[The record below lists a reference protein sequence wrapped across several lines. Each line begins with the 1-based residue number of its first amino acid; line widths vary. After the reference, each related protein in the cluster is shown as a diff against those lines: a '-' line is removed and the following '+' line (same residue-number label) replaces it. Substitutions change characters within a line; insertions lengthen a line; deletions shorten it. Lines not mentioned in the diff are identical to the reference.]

1 MLFVENFEELINLN
15 AKVGKISW
23 ISRISEFCSNVF
35 KVLTRNPL
43 SFSSPDSCL
52 TLSKAWKRVNKAVF
66 QKWSFPKVTERRIF
80 EFLAILN
87 SAKLAKPLKKA
98 VFQKWSL
105 SEETERRIFSHS
117 GHEKVSFFWFITEIA
132 KQNFWKQVKLFKKL
146 SNWAGNC

>member
-1 MLFVENFEELINLN
+1 LN

-117 GHEKVSFFWFITEIA
+117 WKKFYTKTREKIMEASRFTRNC
-132 KQNFWKQVKLFKKL
+132 NFTTVLNKNDFRALCRNQRKNYGSL
-146 SNWAGNC
+146 